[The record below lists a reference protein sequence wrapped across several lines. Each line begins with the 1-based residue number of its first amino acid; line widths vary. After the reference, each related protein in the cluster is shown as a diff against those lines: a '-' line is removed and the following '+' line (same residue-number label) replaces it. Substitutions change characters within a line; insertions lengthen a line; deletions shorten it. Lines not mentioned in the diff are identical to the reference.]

1 MLLDLLANINYVS
14 SEWVTYKDN
23 FINDLS
29 KARTYT
35 LYEDIEKMRTA
46 GLAIGGNLN
55 NAIVVDKYKI
65 LNPEGLRL
73 EKEFV
78 KHKTL
83 DCIGDFYLLGM
94 QLVGNIEC
102 YAPGH
107 NLNQQLIREILKNRE
122 NYRIEEIT
130 PENNNKNF
138 LDLID
143 NNLFIFSILPND
155 SFTDFECSLS
165 ILFPD

>member
-1 MLLDLLANINYVS
+1 MEKDLFLLLHPINYLLIFLLIILRPLIGHS
-14 SEWVTYKDN
+14 QYFYTHTQDN

-29 KARTYT
+29 MARTYT

-78 KHKTL
+78 KHKAL

-94 QLVGNIEC
+94 QLVGNIE
-102 YAPGH
+102 
-107 NLNQQLIREILKNRE
+107 
-122 NYRIEEIT
+122 
-130 PENNNKNF
+130 
-138 LDLID
+138 
-143 NNLFIFSILPND
+143 LFCPWS
-155 SFTDFECSLS
+155 
-165 ILFPD
+165 